1 MSRLTLVGRI
11 FFALALIALGADHFI
26 FGEFVTGRAP
36 PWPASVPGGAAWAYL
51 TGAVLIAAG
60 IAIITGKHARFAA
73 LLVGALIFVWAF
85 LRHIP
90 LVAADSILGPT
101 WTNAARGLK
110 MFGGAWAVAA
120 TLPPVPGGETALRR
134 LMNGRHAF
142 IILGRIGLASHM
154 IVAGV
159 LHLRFTES
167 VATLIPDWFPGDAVV
182 WTWLA
187 GIALIA
193 GGIGINVPRTARL
206 AALLSGLMIFSW
218 VWLIHVARELAGVGD
233 GISVFAAVASAGI
246 GFLLAGYA
254 GEARRAR
261 PEGRVTPGDA
271 RAPARMTS
279 GGDR

>member
-1 MSRLTLVGRI
+1 
-11 FFALALIALGADHFI
+11 
-26 FGEFVTGRAP
+26 
-36 PWPASVPGGAAWAYL
+36 
-51 TGAVLIAAG
+51 
-60 IAIITGKHARFAA
+60 
-73 LLVGALIFVWAF
+73 
-85 LRHIP
+85 
-90 LVAADSILGPT
+90 
-101 WTNAARGLK
+101 